1 MRFAPKSCVLP
12 GNRAFCPETEG
23 LWSFGASLVRDL
35 DPRSGTERSGVK
47 RSGSRSRTRL
57 AEKRNKSGVEGAK
70 RTIFGSKTHDFG
82 AKRTIFE
89 RSGVQNVRK
98 YE

>member
-1 MRFAPKSCVLP
+1 M
-12 GNRAFCPETEG
+12 
-23 LWSFGASLVRDL
+23 RDL

-57 AEKRNKSGVEGAK
+57 AEKRNKPGVAEAK

-89 RSGVQNVRK
+89 QSGAQNARK